1 MLRRFRQKAIGTFM
15 LTMLLGFA
23 VGPGLGIHLLGD
35 AFHNARSHHHHAF
48 DFSADLDSDHLN
60 DSDAEHSCALDH
72 DHDRSHAAS
81 LTIGCLAPPVAVA
94 SVAFDTTPVS
104 YPPEERGA
112 PPLGPTASI
121 DKPPRLTA
129 SV

>member
-23 VGPGLGIHLLGD
+23 VGPGLGLHLLGD
-35 AFHNARSHHHHAF
+35 AFHNTHAHHHHAF
-48 DFSADLDSDHLN
+48 DFAADIDHLN
-60 DSDAEHSCALDH
+60 DSDADHSCALDH
-72 DHDRSHAAS
+72 DHDRNHAAS
-81 LTIGCLAPPVAVA
+81 LSIGCLAAPVTIAAVQ
-94 SVAFDTTPVS
+94 FDAAPVT
-104 YPPEERGA
+104 YPAEARHA
-112 PPLGPTASI
+112 QPLDPTSSI